1 MSFFQFLNFLG
12 RYVPHPE
19 YAVALLI
26 AVAALIVW
34 GTNRAQSK
42 S

>member
-1 MSFFQFLNFLG
+1 MNFFQFLEYAE
-12 RYVPHPE
+12 RYIPYPE

-34 GTNRAQSK
+34 GTNRAQPRL
-42 S
+42 